1 MFPVTKVS
9 PGLTQH
15 EAIVIQEEKND
26 IETLSQL
33 LAEYQAYKDNCVH
46 QIEFDQTTDDLNM
59 GSRLSVN

>member
-1 MFPVTKVS
+1 MFPVTKVR

-33 LAEYQAYKDNCVH
+33 LAEYQAYKDYCVH
-46 QIEFDQTTDDLNM
+46 QIEFYQTTDDLNM